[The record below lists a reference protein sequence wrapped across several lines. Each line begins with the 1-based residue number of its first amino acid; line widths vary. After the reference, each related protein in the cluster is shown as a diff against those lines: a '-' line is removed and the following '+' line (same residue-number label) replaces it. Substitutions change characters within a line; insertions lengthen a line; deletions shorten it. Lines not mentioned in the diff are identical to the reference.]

1 MTIRTYIHSS
11 HKRVESSALL
21 DCGATENF
29 MSMDYAKWLRLPIKR
44 LQAPRPLFN
53 VDGMSPLRYESC
65 QGGQRLDSRDVTS
78 PGRGEVEERGRGTQ
92 RDARGKRKGGK

>member
-1 MTIRTYIHSS
+1 MTIHTYIHSS

-29 MSMDYAKWLRLPIKR
+29 MSMDYAKWLHLPIKR

-53 VDGMSPLRYESC
+53 VDGTTNRKGDLLFYSDLKMK
-65 QGGQRLDSRDVTS
+65 
-78 PGRGEVEERGRGTQ
+78 RGRSP
-92 RDARGKRKGGK
+92 RS